1 MSTFLSKI
9 CDSATD
15 FEQKVRDDASYEEL
29 RKHFDKFVE
38 EAKDLYIRLDDRGN
52 YYQSYYMDRGEGSS
66 LAERL
71 LSYISTAG
79 NLNKDELLMYAQELY
94 EDVESDMTMQ
104 VVDAF
109 GRYLEANDID
119 VDEDSV
125 RDLVYDVF
133 YVDLKE
139 VVSTVLSLGLDVD
152 IVLTNTNTN
161 NEAQHGFVH
170 NSDFGEDDKFS
181 QLSSS
186 WPFILKS
193 QGIEGAD
200 SVEDLRGIEGKVA
213 SSIVEE
219 IENTTSDMNAFTFFV
234 KMGMEDFLKLQEG
247 NYSSITLKAG
257 TPCGLVDFWYGAGSL
272 LEVDLDKPVTL
283 PKGTFN
289 AVIDK
294 ANPYGYSVAE
304 IYGMLSSFWKSNAVK
319 INE

>member
-38 EAKDLYIRLDDRGN
+38 GAKDLYIKLDDRGN
-52 YYQSYYMDRGEGSS
+52 YYQSYYMDSGESSS
-66 LAERL
+66 LAEHI
-71 LSYISTAG
+71 LSYISTAD
-79 NLNKDELLMYAQELY
+79 NLNKDELLMYAQGLY

-104 VVDAF
+104 VIDAF
-109 GRYLEANDID
+109 GRYLEANGID
-119 VDEDSV
+119 TDEDSV

-133 YVDLKE
+133 YIDLND
-139 VVSTVLSLGLDVD
+139 VINAVLSLEFDVD
-152 IVLTNTNTN
+152 IVLTNTN
-161 NEAQHGFVH
+161 NEAQYDFTH
-170 NSDFGEDDKFS
+170 NSAFGEEDKFS

-200 SVEDLRGIEGKVA
+200 SLEDLRGIEGAVA

-234 KMGMEDFLKLQEG
+234 KMNMEDFIKLYEG

-283 PKGTFN
+283 IKGTFN

-304 IYGMLSSFWKSNAVK
+304 IFGMLSSFWKYNAVQ
-319 INE
+319 IN

>member
-1 MSTFLSKI
+1 MNTFLSKV
-9 CDSATD
+9 CDSAAD
-15 FEQKVRDDASYEEL
+15 FEQKVRDDASHEEL

-66 LAERL
+66 LAEHI
-71 LSYISTAG
+71 LSYISTVD
-79 NLNKDELLMYAQELY
+79 NLNKDELLMYAQGLY
-94 EDVESDMTMQ
+94 EDVEFDMTMQ
-104 VVDAF
+104 VLGAF
-109 GRYLEANDID
+109 HNYLTENGID

-125 RDLVYDVF
+125 RDFVNDVF
-133 YVDLKE
+133 YIDLKD
-139 VVSTVLSLGLDVD
+139 VVNTVLSLELDVD
-152 IVLTNTNTN
+152 IVLTNTK
-161 NEAQHGFVH
+161 NEAQYDFAH
-170 NSDFGEDDKFS
+170 NNDFGEDDRFS

-200 SVEDLRGIEGKVA
+200 SVEDLRGIEGAIA

-219 IENTTSDMNAFTFFV
+219 IENTTSGMNAFTFFV
-234 KMGMEDFLKLQEG
+234 KMDMEDFIKLYEG

-257 TPCGLVDFWYGAGSL
+257 TSCGLVDFWYGAGSL

>member
-1 MSTFLSKI
+1 MSKI

-15 FEQKVRDDASYEEL
+15 FEQKVRDDVSYEEL

-38 EAKDLYIRLDDRGN
+38 EAKDLYIKLDDRGN
-52 YYQSYYMDRGEGSS
+52 YYQSYHMDREESSS
-66 LAERL
+66 LAERI
-71 LSYISTAG
+71 LSYISTAD
-79 NLNKDELLMYAQELY
+79 NLNKDELLMYAQGLY
-94 EDVESDMTMQ
+94 EDVEFDMTTQ
-104 VVDAF
+104 VIDAF
-109 GRYLEANDID
+109 GRYLEANGIDI
-119 VDEDSV
+119 DEDSV

-133 YVDLKE
+133 YIDLKS
-139 VVSTVLSLGLDVD
+139 VIDAVLSLEFDVD
-152 IVLTNTNTN
+152 IVLTNTN
-161 NEAQHGFVH
+161 NEAQYDFAH
-170 NSDFGEDDKFS
+170 NSAFGEEDKFS

-193 QGIEGAD
+193 QGIEGVD
-200 SVEDLRGIEGKVA
+200 SVEDLRGIEGVVA

-234 KMGMEDFLKLQEG
+234 KMNMEDFIKLYEG

-257 TPCGLVDFWYGAGSL
+257 TSCGLVDFWYGAGSL

-283 PKGTFN
+283 SKGTFN

-304 IYGMLSSFWKSNAVK
+304 IVGLLSGFWKYNAVQ
-319 INE
+319 IN

>member
-1 MSTFLSKI
+1 MSKI

-15 FEQKVRDDASYEEL
+15 FEQKVRDDVSYEEL

-38 EAKDLYIRLDDRGN
+38 EAKDLYIKLDDRGN
-52 YYQSYYMDRGEGSS
+52 YYQSYHMDREESSS
-66 LAERL
+66 LAERI
-71 LSYISTAG
+71 LSYISTAD
-79 NLNKDELLMYAQELY
+79 NLNKDELLMYAQGLY
-94 EDVESDMTMQ
+94 EDVEFDMTTQ
-104 VVDAF
+104 VIDAF
-109 GRYLEANDID
+109 GRYLEANGIDI
-119 VDEDSV
+119 DEDSV

-133 YVDLKE
+133 YIDLKS
-139 VVSTVLSLGLDVD
+139 VIDAVLSLEFDVD
-152 IVLTNTNTN
+152 IVLTNTN
-161 NEAQHGFVH
+161 NEAQYDFAH
-170 NSDFGEDDKFS
+170 NSAFGEEDKFS

-193 QGIEGAD
+193 QGIEG
-200 SVEDLRGIEGKVA
+200 VVA

-234 KMGMEDFLKLQEG
+234 KMNMEDFIKLYEG

-257 TPCGLVDFWYGAGSL
+257 TSCGLVDFWYGAGSL

-283 PKGTFN
+283 SKGTFN

-304 IYGMLSSFWKSNAVK
+304 IFGLLSGFWKYNAVQ
-319 INE
+319 IN

>member
-1 MSTFLSKI
+1 MNTFLSKV
-9 CDSATD
+9 CDSAAD
-15 FEQKVRDDASYEEL
+15 FEQKVRDDASYAEL

-52 YYQSYYMDRGEGSS
+52 YYQSYYMDRGEGSM

-71 LSYISTAG
+71 LSHISTADK
-79 NLNKDELLMYAQELY
+79 LNKDELLMYAQGLY

-109 GRYLEANDID
+109 GRYLEANGID

-133 YVDLKE
+133 YIDLKE
-139 VVSTVLSLGLDVD
+139 VLDTVSFLDLDVD
-152 IVLTNTNTN
+152 IVLTNTN
-161 NEAQHGFVH
+161 NEALHDFAH
-170 NSDFGEDDKFS
+170 NNDFGEDDKFS

-193 QGIEGAD
+193 QGIEGVD
-200 SVEDLRGIEGKVA
+200 SVEDLRDVEGKVV

-219 IENTTSDMNAFTFFV
+219 IENTTSGMNAFTFFV
-234 KMGMEDFLKLQEG
+234 KMSMEDFLKLQEG

-289 AVIDK
+289 AVVDK
-294 ANPYGYSVAE
+294 ANPYGYSVE
-304 IYGMLSSFWKSNAVK
+304 QIYGMLSSFWKSNAVN

>member
-9 CDSATD
+9 CDSAAD
-15 FEQKVRDDASYEEL
+15 FEQKVRDDASHEEL

-38 EAKDLYIRLDDRGN
+38 ESKDLYIRLDDRGN
-52 YYQSYYMDRGEGSS
+52 YYQSYYMDRGEGSY

-71 LSYISTAG
+71 LSYISKAD
-79 NLNKDELLMYAQELY
+79 NLNKGELLMYVQMLY
-94 EDVESDMTMQ
+94 EDVEFDMMAQ
-104 VVDAF
+104 VLGAFHNYLTENGIDA
-109 GRYLEANDID
+109 
-119 VDEDSV
+119 DEDSV
-125 RDLVYDVF
+125 RDFVDDVF
-133 YVDLKE
+133 YIDLKDAINAA
-139 VVSTVLSLGLDVD
+139 LSLEFDVD
-152 IVLTNTNTN
+152 IVLTNTN
-161 NEAQHGFVH
+161 NEAQYDFAH
-170 NSDFGEDDKFS
+170 NNDFGEDDRFS

-193 QGIEGAD
+193 QGIESAD
-200 SVEDLRGIEGKVA
+200 SVEDLRGIEGAVA

-219 IENTTSDMNAFTFFV
+219 IENTTSGMNAFTFFV
-234 KMGMEDFLKLQEG
+234 KMDMEDFLKLQEG

-289 AVIDK
+289 AVVDE
-294 ANPYGYSVAE
+294 ANPYGYSVTE

>member
-1 MSTFLSKI
+1 MSKI

-15 FEQKVRDDASYEEL
+15 FEQKVRDDVSYEEL

-38 EAKDLYIRLDDRGN
+38 EAKDLYIKLDDRGN
-52 YYQSYYMDRGEGSS
+52 YYQSYHMDREESSS
-66 LAERL
+66 LAERI
-71 LSYISTAG
+71 LSYISTAD
-79 NLNKDELLMYAQELY
+79 NLNKDELLMYAQGLY
-94 EDVESDMTMQ
+94 EDVEFDMTTQ
-104 VVDAF
+104 VIDAF
-109 GRYLEANDID
+109 GRYLEANGIDI
-119 VDEDSV
+119 DEDSV

-133 YVDLKE
+133 YIDLKS
-139 VVSTVLSLGLDVD
+139 VIDAVLSLEFDVD
-152 IVLTNTNTN
+152 IVLTNTN
-161 NEAQHGFVH
+161 NEAQYDFAH
-170 NSDFGEDDKFS
+170 NSAFGEEDKFS

-193 QGIEGAD
+193 QGIEGVD
-200 SVEDLRGIEGKVA
+200 SVEDLRGIEGVVA

-234 KMGMEDFLKLQEG
+234 KMNMEDFIKLYEG

-257 TPCGLVDFWYGAGSL
+257 TSCGLVDFWYGAGSL

-283 PKGTFN
+283 SKGTFN

-304 IYGMLSSFWKSNAVK
+304 IFGLLSGFWKYNAVQ
-319 INE
+319 IN

>member
-1 MSTFLSKI
+1 MNTFLSKV
-9 CDSATD
+9 CDSAAD
-15 FEQKVRDDASYEEL
+15 FEQKVRDDASYAEL

-38 EAKDLYIRLDDRGN
+38 ESKDLYIRLDDRGN
-52 YYQSYYMDRGEGSS
+52 YYQSYYMDSGESSS
-66 LAERL
+66 LAKHI
-71 LSYISTAG
+71 LSYISTVD
-79 NLNKDELLMYAQELY
+79 NLNKDELLMYAQGLY
-94 EDVESDMTMQ
+94 EAVEFDMTMQ
-104 VVDAF
+104 VLGAF
-109 GRYLEANDID
+109 HNYLTENGID

-125 RDLVYDVF
+125 SDFMGDVF
-133 YVDLKE
+133 YIDLKD
-139 VVSTVLSLGLDVD
+139 VINAVLSLTLDVD
-152 IVLTNTNTN
+152 IVLTNTN
-161 NEAQHGFVH
+161 NEALHDFAH
-170 NSDFGEDDKFS
+170 NNDFGEDDRFS

-200 SVEDLRGIEGKVA
+200 SVEDLRGIEGTVA

-219 IENTTSDMNAFTFFV
+219 IENTTSGMNAFTFFV
-234 KMGMEDFLKLQEG
+234 KMDMEDFIKLHEG
-247 NYSSITLKAG
+247 DYSSITLKAG

-294 ANPYGYSVAE
+294 ANPYGYSVE
-304 IYGMLSSFWKSNAVK
+304 QIYGMLSSFWKSNAVQ

>member
-15 FEQKVRDDASYEEL
+15 FDQKVRDDASYEEL

-52 YYQSYYMDRGEGSS
+52 YYQSYYMDRGESSS
-66 LAERL
+66 LAEHI
-71 LSYISTAG
+71 LSYISSAD
-79 NLNKDELLMYAQELY
+79 NLNKDELLMYAQGLY
-94 EDVESDMTMQ
+94 EDVESDMTME
-104 VVDAF
+104 VLDAF
-109 GRYLEANDID
+109 SRYLEANGID

-133 YVDLKE
+133 YIDLKD
-139 VVSTVLSLGLDVD
+139 VVNTVLSMELDVD
-152 IVLTNTNTN
+152 IVLTNTK
-161 NEAQHGFVH
+161 NEAQYDFAH
-170 NSDFGEDDKFS
+170 NNDFGEEDKFS

-193 QGIEGAD
+193 QGIEGVD
-200 SVEDLRGIEGKVA
+200 SVEDLRGVEGKVA

-219 IENTTSDMNAFTFFV
+219 IENTTSGMNAFTFFV
-234 KMGMEDFLKLQEG
+234 KMSMEDFLKLQEG

-272 LEVDLDKPVTL
+272 LEVDLDKPVML
-283 PKGTFN
+283 SKGTFN

>member
-1 MSTFLSKI
+1 MNTFLSKV
-9 CDSATD
+9 CDSAAD
-15 FEQKVRDDASYEEL
+15 FEQKVRDDASYAEL

-66 LAERL
+66 LAEHV
-71 LSYISTAG
+71 LSYISTVD
-79 NLNKDELLMYAQELY
+79 NLNKDELLMYAQGLY

-104 VVDAF
+104 VLGAF
-109 GRYLEANDID
+109 HNYLTENGID
-119 VDEDSV
+119 VDEDTVS
-125 RDLVYDVF
+125 DFMGDVF
-133 YVDLKE
+133 YIDLKD
-139 VVSTVLSLGLDVD
+139 VVNTVLSLDLDVD
-152 IVLTNTNTN
+152 IVLTNTN
-161 NEAQHGFVH
+161 NEALHDFAH
-170 NSDFGEDDKFS
+170 NNDFGEDDRFS

-186 WPFILKS
+186 WSFILKS

-200 SVEDLRGIEGKVA
+200 SVDDLRGVEGAVA

-219 IENTTSDMNAFTFFV
+219 IENTTSGMNAFTFFV
-234 KMGMEDFLKLQEG
+234 KMDMEDFIKLHDG

-257 TPCGLVDFWYGAGSL
+257 TPCGLVDFWYGAGSM

-289 AVIDK
+289 AVVDE
-294 ANPYGYSVAE
+294 ANPYGYSVTE
-304 IYGMLSSFWKSNAVK
+304 IYGMFSSFWKSNAVK

>member
-1 MSTFLSKI
+1 MGTFLSKI

-29 RKHFDKFVE
+29 RKHFDKFVDE
-38 EAKDLYIRLDDRGN
+38 SKDLYIRLDDKGN
-52 YYQSYYMDRGEGSS
+52 YYQSYYMDRGESSS
-66 LAERL
+66 LAERI
-71 LSYISTAG
+71 LSYISTAD
-79 NLNKDELLMYAQELY
+79 NLNKDELLMYAQGLY

-104 VVDAF
+104 VIDAF
-109 GRYLEANDID
+109 VRYLEANGID
-119 VDEDSV
+119 VDEDFV

-133 YVDLKE
+133 YIDLKD
-139 VVSTVLSLGLDVD
+139 VINAVLSLEFDVD
-152 IVLTNTNTN
+152 IVLTNTN
-161 NEAQHGFVH
+161 NEAQYDFAH
-170 NSDFGEDDKFS
+170 NSAFGEEDKFS

-193 QGIEGAD
+193 QGIEGVD
-200 SVEDLRGIEGKVA
+200 SMKDLRGIEGAVA

-234 KMGMEDFLKLQEG
+234 KMNMEDFIKLYEG

-257 TPCGLVDFWYGAGSL
+257 TPCGLVDFWYGAGGL

-283 PKGTFN
+283 SKGTFN

-304 IYGMLSSFWKSNAVK
+304 IFGMLSSFWKYNAVQ

>member
-15 FEQKVRDDASYEEL
+15 FEQKVRDDVSYEEL

-52 YYQSYYMDRGEGSS
+52 YYQHYYMDRGESSS
-66 LAERL
+66 LAERI
-71 LSYISTAG
+71 LSYISTAD
-79 NLNKDELLMYAQELY
+79 NLNKDELLVYAQGLY
-94 EDVESDMTMQ
+94 EDVEFEMTTQ
-104 VVDAF
+104 VLDAF
-109 GRYLEANDID
+109 GRYLEANGID
-119 VDEDSV
+119 ADEDSV

-133 YVDLKE
+133 YINLKE
-139 VVSTVLSLGLDVD
+139 VVDSVLSLELDVD
-152 IVLTNTNTN
+152 IVLTNTN
-161 NEAQHGFVH
+161 NEAQHDFAH
-170 NSDFGEDDKFS
+170 NNDFGEDDRFS

-186 WPFILKS
+186 WSFILKS
-193 QGIEGAD
+193 QGIEGVD
-200 SVEDLRGIEGKVA
+200 SVEDLRGIEGTVA

-219 IENTTSDMNAFTFFV
+219 IENTTSGMNAFTFFV
-234 KMGMEDFLKLQEG
+234 KMDMEDFIKLYEG

-289 AVIDK
+289 AVVDE
-294 ANPYGYSVAE
+294 ANPYGYSVE
-304 IYGMLSSFWKSNAVK
+304 QIYGMLSSFWKSNAVQ

>member
-1 MSTFLSKI
+1 
-9 CDSATD
+9 
-15 FEQKVRDDASYEEL
+15 
-29 RKHFDKFVE
+29 
-38 EAKDLYIRLDDRGN
+38 
-52 YYQSYYMDRGEGSS
+52 
-66 LAERL
+66 
-71 LSYISTAG
+71 
-79 NLNKDELLMYAQELY
+79 MYAQELY

-152 IVLTNTNTN
+152 IVLTNTN
-161 NEAQHGFVH
+161 NEALHGFAY
-170 NSDFGEDDKFS
+170 NNDFGEDDKFS

-193 QGIEGAD
+193 QGIEGVD
-200 SVEDLRGIEGKVA
+200 SVEDLRDVEGKVA

-219 IENTTSDMNAFTFFV
+219 IENTTSGMNAFTFFV
-234 KMGMEDFLKLQEG
+234 KMSMEDFLKLQEG

-272 LEVDLDKPVTL
+272 LEVDLDKPVIL

-294 ANPYGYSVAE
+294 ANPYGYSVE
-304 IYGMLSSFWKSNAVK
+304 QIYGMLSSFWKSNAVK

>member
-1 MSTFLSKI
+1 MNTFLSKV
-9 CDSATD
+9 CDSAAD
-15 FEQKVRDDASYEEL
+15 FEQRVRDDASYAEL

-71 LSYISTAG
+71 LSYISTAD

-94 EDVESDMTMQ
+94 EDVEFDMTAQ
-104 VVDAF
+104 VLDAF
-109 GRYLEANDID
+109 SRYLEANGID
-119 VDEDSV
+119 ADEDSV

-133 YVDLKE
+133 YIDLKE
-139 VVSTVLSLGLDVD
+139 VLDTVSFLDLDVD
-152 IVLTNTNTN
+152 IVLTNTN
-161 NEAQHGFVH
+161 NEALHDFAH
-170 NSDFGEDDKFS
+170 NNDFGEDDKFS

-193 QGIEGAD
+193 QGIEGVD
-200 SVEDLRGIEGKVA
+200 SVEDLRDVEGKVA

-219 IENTTSDMNAFTFFV
+219 IENTTSGMNAFTFFV
-234 KMGMEDFLKLQEG
+234 KMSMEDFLKLQEG

-257 TPCGLVDFWYGAGSL
+257 TPCGLADFWYGAGSL

>member
-1 MSTFLSKI
+1 MNTFLSKI

-15 FEQKVRDDASYEEL
+15 FEQKVRDDASHEEL

-66 LAERL
+66 LAEHI
-71 LSYISTAG
+71 LSYISTAD

-104 VVDAF
+104 VLDAF
-109 GRYLEANDID
+109 GRYLEANGID
-119 VDEDSV
+119 ADKDSV

-133 YVDLKE
+133 YIDLKE
-139 VVSTVLSLGLDVD
+139 VLDTVSFLDLDVD
-152 IVLTNTNTN
+152 IVLTNTN
-161 NEAQHGFVH
+161 NEEQHDYFY
-170 NSDFGEDDKFS
+170 NSHFLDREL
-181 QLSSS
+181 LSEMPTS
-186 WPFILKS
+186 WSFLLKS
-193 QGIEGAD
+193 QGFDDVDTMAKMYKTNGLK
-200 SVEDLRGIEGKVA
+200 SFVN
-213 SSIVEE
+213 E
-219 IENTTSDMNAFTFFV
+219 IMNVTTHTNAFTFFV
-234 KMGMEDFLKLQEG
+234 KMDMEDFIKLHEG

-257 TPCGLVDFWYGAGSL
+257 TPCGLVDFWQGAGSML
-272 LEVDLDKPVTL
+272 DVDLDKPVTL

-294 ANPYGYSVAE
+294 VNPYGYSVRQ
-304 IYGMLSSFWKSNAVK
+304 IYGMYSDSWKSNAVT

>member
-1 MSTFLSKI
+1 MNTFLSKV
-9 CDSATD
+9 CDSAAD
-15 FEQKVRDDASYEEL
+15 FEQKVRDDASHEEL

-66 LAERL
+66 LAEHI
-71 LSYISTAG
+71 LSYISTVD
-79 NLNKDELLMYAQELY
+79 NLNKDELLMYALGLY
-94 EDVESDMTMQ
+94 EDVEFDMTMQ
-104 VVDAF
+104 VLGAF
-109 GRYLEANDID
+109 HNYLTENGID
-119 VDEDSV
+119 VDEDTVS
-125 RDLVYDVF
+125 DFMGDVF
-133 YVDLKE
+133 YIDLKD
-139 VVSTVLSLGLDVD
+139 VANTVLSLDLDVD
-152 IVLTNTNTN
+152 IVLTNTK
-161 NEAQHGFVH
+161 NEAQYDFAH
-170 NSDFGEDDKFS
+170 NNDFGEDDRFS

-200 SVEDLRGIEGKVA
+200 SVEDLRGIEGVVA

-219 IENTTSDMNAFTFFV
+219 IENTTSGMNAFTFFV
-234 KMGMEDFLKLQEG
+234 KMDMEDFIKLYEG

-257 TPCGLVDFWYGAGSL
+257 TPCGLADFWYGAGSL